1 MCIRDRFKGDGQR
14 MGLWV
19 GAAWQKVFPNCV
31 MGGFY
36 GPGPRNLYSNFLGL
50 LVNKNGERFMNE
62 DCLSPCAGMNNFGQ
76 PGKTVFALWNEDYA
90 RQETVS
96 GSWNNDTMHEGD
108 ADAVAKAVIES
119 WEADVKSGAMVKDVY
134 KRQAVRFRYGYRHCR
149 GRLRA
154 NI

>member
-1 MCIRDRFKGDGQR
+1 MMYAYAPSYAPYISDDVYDGETNYDVGFQYGGLFKGDGQR

-90 RQETVS
+90 RQRPFPAAGT
-96 GSWNNDTMHEGD
+96 TIPCT
-108 ADAVAKAVIES
+108 KATPTRLPRRS
-119 WEADVKSGAMVKDVY
+119 LSL
-134 KRQAVRFRYGYRHCR
+134 
-149 GRLRA
+149 GRPM
-154 NI
+154 